1 MHQRKAEMDR
11 HSDAFIALPDWY
23 KHSLLVQFSLFYTQI
38 PKQNTNRKRTSG
50 RPMLRYEESFIEQD
64 LKPSDAASGP
74 ISPMDTKRSR
84 DDNDPNDIL

>member
-1 MHQRKAEMDR
+1 MDSKNVIVCNDTR
-11 HSDAFIALPDWY
+11 YVKCGFVGENFP
-23 KHSLLVQFSLFYTQI
+23 
-38 PKQNTNRKRTSG
+38 TSVFPCVVG